1 MKKNEEVSDKVLSEK
16 LLDLMTHHMVEESKH
31 LVSFYE
37 NQVKLYTNLKQ
48 LEEDSEPLKIFR
60 SAHKRWQQK
69 VDLLDSK
76 LNEAQE
82 NLMVELDGL
91 SELIDSTKSA
101 KDKKSKKKN
110 QLSAGFIM
118 ELKVSVLHEL
128 YLD

>member
-16 LLDLMTHHMVEESKH
+16 LLDLMTHHMVDESKH
-31 LVSFYE
+31 LVAFYE
-37 NQVKLYTNLKQ
+37 NQVKMYANLKQ
-48 LEEDSEPLKIFR
+48 IEEDSEPLKIFR

-101 KDKKSKKKN
+101 KNKKSKKKEP
-110 QLSAGFIM
+110 A
-118 ELKVSVLHEL
+118 
-128 YLD
+128 

>member
-16 LLDLMTHHMVEESKH
+16 LLDLMTHHMVDESKH
-31 LVSFYE
+31 LVAFYE

-48 LEEDSEPLKIFR
+48 LEEDSEPLKLFR

-101 KDKKSKKKN
+101 KDKKSKKKEP
-110 QLSAGFIM
+110 A
-118 ELKVSVLHEL
+118 
-128 YLD
+128 